1 MSRVL
6 TVNRNA
12 RKRTVGASLNC
23 SVFSMRESSTTAKR
37 AVSQNCRGSVTF
49 SPKSVMVLLVFMI
62 FAFGSFYLYQV
73 NDLATKGYEIRD
85 IENQIKKL
93 KADNEKNKIQEVELK
108 SMQNIEKAAQDLN
121 LVSSKGSTFV
131 SLKGPVAM
139 K

>member
-6 TVNRNA
+6 TINRNA

-23 SVFSMRESSTTAKR
+23 SVFSMREKINTKR
-37 AVSQNCRGSVTF
+37 SISQNCRGSVNF
-49 SPKSVMVLLVFMI
+49 SPKSVIVFLFFMI

-85 IENQIKKL
+85 IENEIKKL

-108 SMQNIEKAAQDLN
+108 SMHNIEKAAEDLN
-121 LVSSKGSTFV
+121 LVSSKGSTYIN
-131 SLKGPVAM
+131 LKGPVAM

>member
-6 TVNRNA
+6 TINRNA

-23 SVFSMRESSTTAKR
+23 SVFSMRENAMAKR

-108 SMQNIEKAAQDLN
+108 SMQNIEKAAEDLN
-121 LVSSKGSTFV
+121 LVSSKGSTFIN
-131 SLKGPVAM
+131 LKGPVAM

>member
-6 TVNRNA
+6 TINRNA
-12 RKRTVGASLNC
+12 RERTRGTSLNC
-23 SVFSMRESSTTAKR
+23 SVFSMRESVVAKR
-37 AVSQNCRGSVTF
+37 IISQNCRGSVTF
-49 SPKSVMVLLVFMI
+49 SLKSVMVILVFTVFI
-62 FAFGSFYLYQV
+62 FGSFYLYQV

-108 SMQNIEKAAQDLN
+108 SMQNIEKAAENLN
-121 LVSSKGSTFV
+121 LVSSKGSTFAN
-131 SLKGPVAM
+131 LKGPVAM

>member
-6 TVNRNA
+6 TINRNA
-12 RKRTVGASLNC
+12 RKRTTDASLNC
-23 SVFSMRESSTTAKR
+23 SVFSMRKSVRTKQT
-37 AVSQNCRGSVTF
+37 VSQNCRGSVNF
-49 SPKSVMVLLVFMI
+49 SPKSVTVVLIFMAFI
-62 FAFGSFYLYQV
+62 FGSFYLYQV

-85 IENQIKKL
+85 IENEIKKL

-108 SMQNIEKAAQDLN
+108 SMHNIEKAAEDLN

>member
-6 TVNRNA
+6 TINRNA
-12 RKRTVGASLNC
+12 RKRMGGASLNC
-23 SVFSMRESSTTAKR
+23 SVFSMKESIKTKR

-49 SPKSVMVLLVFMI
+49 SPKSVMALLVFMVFI
-62 FAFGSFYLYQV
+62 FGSFYLYQV

-85 IENQIKKL
+85 IENEIKKL
-93 KADNEKNKIQEVELK
+93 KADNERNKIQEVELK
-108 SMQNIEKAAQDLN
+108 SMYNIEKAAENLN
-121 LVSSKGSTFV
+121 LVSSTGSTYI

>member
-6 TVNRNA
+6 TINRNA

-23 SVFSMRESSTTAKR
+23 SVFSMRKSVRTKQT
-37 AVSQNCRGSVTF
+37 VSQNCRGSVNF
-49 SPKSVMVLLVFMI
+49 SPKSVTVVLI
-62 FAFGSFYLYQV
+62 FLAFIFGSFYLYQV

-85 IENQIKKL
+85 IENEIKKL

-108 SMQNIEKAAQDLN
+108 SMHNIEKVAQDLN
-121 LVSSKGSTFV
+121 LVSSKGSTYIN
-131 SLKGPVAM
+131 LKGPVAM

>member
-6 TVNRNA
+6 TINRNA
-12 RKRTVGASLNC
+12 RKRIAGASLNC
-23 SVFSMRESSTTAKR
+23 SVFSMRGKTNIKR
-37 AVSQNCRGSVTF
+37 SNSQNCRGSVNF
-49 SPKSVMVLLVFMI
+49 SPKSVMVLLFLMI

-85 IENQIKKL
+85 IENEIKKL

-108 SMQNIEKAAQDLN
+108 SMHNIEKAAQNLN
-121 LVSSKGSTFV
+121 LVSLKNSTYIN
-131 SLKGPVAM
+131 LKSPVAM

>member
-6 TVNRNA
+6 TINRNA

-23 SVFSMRESSTTAKR
+23 SVFSMQESVKTKR
-37 AVSQNCRGSVTF
+37 VNSQNCRGSVTF
-49 SPKSVMVLLVFMI
+49 SSKATVIILVFM
-62 FAFGSFYLYQV
+62 AFVCGSFYLYQV

-85 IENQIKKL
+85 IENEIKKL

-108 SMQNIEKAAQDLN
+108 SMHNIEKVAEDLN
-121 LVSSKGSTFV
+121 LVSSKDSTYIN
-131 SLKGPVAM
+131 LKGPVAM

>member
-6 TVNRNA
+6 TINRNA
-12 RKRTVGASLNC
+12 RKRMAGASLNC
-23 SVFSMRESSTTAKR
+23 SVFSMRKSVRTKQT
-37 AVSQNCRGSVTF
+37 VSQNCRGSVNF
-49 SPKSVMVLLVFMI
+49 SPKSVTVVLI
-62 FAFGSFYLYQV
+62 FLAFIFGSFYLYQV

-85 IENQIKKL
+85 IENEIKKL

-108 SMQNIEKAAQDLN
+108 SMHNIEKAAEDLN